1 MEELTEMNVHHVVTN
16 SRPDRPQIGLQTV
29 NISKKYHFENISS
42 DITIQGEISKYM
54 CTLPDIP
61 FPAKRSQ

>member
-1 MEELTEMNVHHVVTN
+1 MEELTEMNVHVVTN

-29 NISKKYHFENISS
+29 NINKKYHFENIS

>member
-1 MEELTEMNVHHVVTN
+1 MEELTEMNVHVVIN
-16 SRPDRPQIGLQTV
+16 SRPDRSQIGLQTV
-29 NISKKYHFENISS
+29 NISKKYHFENIS